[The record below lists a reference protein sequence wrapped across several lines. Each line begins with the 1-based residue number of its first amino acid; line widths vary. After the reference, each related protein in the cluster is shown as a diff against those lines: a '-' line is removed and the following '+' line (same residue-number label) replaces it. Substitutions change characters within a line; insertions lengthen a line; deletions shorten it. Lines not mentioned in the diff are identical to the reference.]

1 MFLFLNLPTAN
12 MQELFRERLLRSALR
27 EKKLWKTQIKELK
40 NSKGE
45 TGENVF
51 WKNAANLQEKTE
63 ADVWFQ

>member
-1 MFLFLNLPTAN
+1 

-51 WKNAANLQEKTE
+51 WKNTANLQEKTE